1 MNSLKEEEEMK
12 KIISTDLAPKAIGP
26 YSQGIMVGDLVFLS
40 GQIPVDPNTGEIV
53 TGEDAIVAQTHQSM
67 TNVRSI
73 LESQGLNFNNVIK
86 STVFITNMDDFPKVN
101 EVYAQYFE
109 EAYPARSCVQVAKL
123 PKGALVEIEV
133 IAHK

>member
-1 MNSLKEEEEMK
+1 MK

-67 TNVRSI
+67 TNVKSI

>member
-40 GQIPVDPNTGEIV
+40 GQIPVNPNTGEIV

-67 TNVRSI
+67 TNVKSI

>member
-1 MNSLKEEEEMK
+1 MK

-40 GQIPVDPNTGEIV
+40 GQIPVNPNTGEIV

-67 TNVRSI
+67 TNVKSI

>member
-1 MNSLKEEEEMK
+1 MK
-12 KIISTDLAPKAIGP
+12 RIISTDLAPKAIGP
-26 YSQGIMVGDLVFLS
+26 YSQGVMIGELIFLS

-53 TGEDAIVAQTHQSM
+53 AGEDPIVAQTHQSM
-67 TNVRSI
+67 KNVKSI
-73 LESQGLNFNNVIK
+73 LESQELNFNNVIK

-101 EVYAQYFE
+101 EVYAQYFGE
-109 EAYPARSCVQVAKL
+109 TYPARSCVQVAKL

>member
-1 MNSLKEEEEMK
+1 MK

-67 TNVRSI
+67 TNVKSI
-73 LESQGLNFNNVIK
+73 LQSQGLNFNNVIK